1 MTAIHSTGDPWV
13 AVCRVDNIL
22 PLGSRRIRRPEW
34 PDAAPVALFRTS
46 DGEVHA
52 LLDRCPHQG
61 GPLSQGLVFGKAVAC
76 PLHHWT
82 LDLRTGCARE
92 PDEGRTPRFEV
103 QIREGQ
109 VLLLACELATL
120 GTEAVAPSACGRR
133 C

>member
-1 MTAIHSTGDPWV
+1 MHTIPNDGWV
-13 AVCRVDNIL
+13 AVCRLDDIP
-22 PLGSRRIRRPEW
+22 PLGSRRIQRPAL

-46 DGEVHA
+46 DDEVHA

-61 GPLSQGLVFGKAVAC
+61 GPLSQGLVFGKAVAG

-82 LDLRTGCARE
+82 IELRTGCARE

-103 QIREGQ
+103 RLAEGQ
-109 VLLLACELATL
+109 VLLLASELAGL
-120 GTEAVAPSACGRR
+120 GTEPIAPSACGRR